1 MTESFARQGAAY
13 KNDLNRS
20 LGALLGIAQ
29 GVLCDGLLNDQEI
42 IFLNEW
48 LTENDAISATW
59 PGDLIHARIK
69 SILDDGIISEDERNY
84 LTDTLQ
90 ELIGGTREQ
99 LAERNHVT
107 ELAFDEN
114 HEIVFENKVF
124 CLTGKF
130 VFAKRDVCE
139 ALIKSLGGN
148 VSQNISS
155 KVNYVVVGSLGS
167 PEWKNGS
174 FGDKI
179 KEAANLRQSGLP
191 IKILYESDWKMA
203 LSIHSS

>member
-1 MTESFARQGAAY
+1 MTDSFARQGATY

-29 GVLCDGLLNDQEI
+29 GVICDGQLNDQEI
-42 IFLNEW
+42 FFLNEW

-59 PGDLIHARIK
+59 PVDLIHARIK
-69 SILDDGIISEDERNY
+69 SILDDGIISEDERTY
-84 LTDTLQ
+84 LTETLQ
-90 ELIGGTREQ
+90 KLIGGTLEE
-99 LAERNHVT
+99 LAERTHVT

-114 HEIVFENKVF
+114 HEIVFENMVF

-130 VFAKRDVCE
+130 VFAKRDICK
-139 ALIKSLGGN
+139 ALIISLGGEI
-148 VSQNISS
+148 SDSISS

-179 KEAANLRQSGLP
+179 KNAANLRQGGLP
-191 IKILYESDWKMA
+191 IKILHESDWQTA
-203 LSIHSS
+203 LSVHSS